1 MEKSAGELRS
11 NTTEQTISSGL
22 LLLWGCRKRIKR
34 LMKTVGRLPRRTP
47 IPEHQI
53 VEAFHRTALQLA
65 AILLLILFSDIA
77 PSRATEKNIWEEFSG
92 EKALA
97 HVQRLVDLGPHP
109 GGSDAS
115 GKARDYIEQQL
126 RDSGW
131 QVTRQAFTDD
141 TPRGKIHFVNLIAR
155 FSSDANQASP
165 SFLLCSHYDTK
176 LFDTIR
182 FVGADDGGSS
192 TGLLLELA
200 RVLGQHASVAR
211 NVELVF
217 FDGEEAYENFSD
229 TDGLYGSRYF
239 ARKLQSEGAK
249 RFRGGIL
256 FDMVGDRSLG
266 ITLPADSPAAMARD
280 VFAAAEALKLRKYF
294 SYLDRDLIDDH
305 APLNAIGIPTI
316 DIIDF
321 DYPWWHTADDTMDKI
336 SAQSLQ
342 IVGSVALYYLA
353 EFGLK
358 R

>member
-1 MEKSAGELRS
+1 VLESWSDVWVNLILQYS
-11 NTTEQTISSGL
+11 ITPL
-22 LLLWGCRKRIKR
+22 LLLAF
-34 LMKTVGRLPRRTP
+34 TVIMCAESSG
-47 IPEHQI
+47 
-53 VEAFHRTALQLA
+53 A
-65 AILLLILFSDIA
+65 AE
-77 PSRATEKNIWEEFSG
+77 TKIWEEFSG

-109 GGSDAS
+109 AGSDAIE
-115 GKARDYIEQQL
+115 KARAYIEEQL
-126 RDSGW
+126 RHSGW
-131 QVTRQAFTDD
+131 QITRQAFTDD

-155 FSSDANQASP
+155 FPGDAKAASP
-165 SFLLCSHYDTK
+165 SFLFCSHYDTK

-182 FVGADDGGSS
+182 FVGANDGGSS

-200 RVLGQHASVAR
+200 RVLGQQPGLAR
-211 NVELVF
+211 KIELAF
-217 FDGEEAYENFSD
+217 FDGEEACENFSE

-239 ARKLQSEGAK
+239 TRQLQGEGAK
-249 RFRGGIL
+249 QFRGGIL
-256 FDMVGDRSLG
+256 FDMVGDSSLG

-294 SYLDRDLIDDH
+294 SYLDRNLIDDH
-305 APLNAIGIPTI
+305 VPLTAIGIPTI

-353 EFGLK
+353 EFALK
-358 R
+358 